1 MAQGCGPGGHAL
13 GLAQQSE
20 LAGAAHH
27 RPVGH
32 RVEAIAAQL
41 VADFGINQ
49 TRSPNR
55 GPAIARQ
62 IADAL
67 AGQVVQTVGFV

>member
-1 MAQGCGPGGHAL
+1 MAQGSGPGGHAL
-13 GLAQQSE
+13 GLSQQSQ

-27 RPVGH
+27 STVGH
-32 RVEAIAAQL
+32 GVEAVTAQL